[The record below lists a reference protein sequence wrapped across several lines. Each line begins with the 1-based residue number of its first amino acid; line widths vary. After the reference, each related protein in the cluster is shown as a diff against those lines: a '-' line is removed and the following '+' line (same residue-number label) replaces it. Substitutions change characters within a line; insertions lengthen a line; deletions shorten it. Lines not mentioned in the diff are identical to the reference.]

1 MNLHRFNT
9 NVSII
14 LNWYITKFSRDL
26 CLPSL
31 PAIAIALHTQ
41 DRYVKYTVSFYFLG
55 MGISRFFF
63 TPLSDMFG
71 RRHIIL
77 YSLPIFIL
85 GSALCTS
92 AHSIEWFIAGRM
104 MQALGIGCIT
114 ALGWAMIG
122 DVYGPEDSTKA
133 LAYLSTFAM
142 WAPALATTLGGHLQ
156 SAFGWQ
162 ASFYFL
168 TASGLL
174 LYIQTLFCLKETNL
188 QLLPKTQI
196 IKQVA
201 KNYARLIVEP
211 EYWRYIMTFSLTF
224 SGTVVYYSTAPFLFI
239 NTFHISPHT
248 YGYFSF
254 ITVAGLILGKFLAI
268 RTTEKYSVD
277 FTLLCGLFISS
288 LGGALMVLLAL
299 FCRTTHLWLNV
310 AIILLPSMIYF
321 LGNGVMSPTSK
332 AGTVTLIPGTA
343 GTAAA
348 LFGLMQGIASSAA
361 GIASAYLPNH
371 NGLGMGAMFC
381 LISVLAMISLW
392 IFSPKKLPP
401 PAAPLSPPAKP
412 SQPLQ

>member
-1 MNLHRFNT
+1 
-9 NVSII
+9 
-14 LNWYITKFSRDL
+14 WYITKFSRDL

-85 GSALCTS
+85 GSTICALAPDIVT
-92 AHSIEWFIAGRM
+92 FITGRL

-133 LAYLSTFAM
+133 LAYLSAFAM
-142 WAPALATTLGGHLQ
+142 WAPALATAIGGHLQ
-156 SAFGWQ
+156 SSFGWH

-174 LYIQTLFCLKETNL
+174 LYVQTIYGLKETNP
-188 QLLPKTQI
+188 QLLPKVQI
-196 IKQVA
+196 IQQVA
-201 KNYARLIVEP
+201 KNYALLIVEP

-239 NTFHISPHT
+239 DTMHIAPHV
-248 YGYFSF
+248 YGYFAF
-254 ITVAGLILGKFLAI
+254 LTVAGLIVGKFLAVH
-268 RTTEKYSVD
+268 TVEKYSVD
-277 FTLLCGLFISS
+277 FTLLLGLVISGI
-288 LGGALMVLLAL
+288 GGTLMVLFAL
-299 FCRTTHLWLNV
+299 MFHSKSTAFNV
-310 AIILLPSMIYF
+310 FIVMLPTMVYF

-332 AGTVTLIPGTA
+332 AGTVTLVPGTA

-348 LFGLMQGIASSAA
+348 LFGLTQGVVASAA
-361 GIASAYLPNH
+361 GVACAHLPN
-371 NGLGMGAMFC
+371 NSGLGMGVMFC
-381 LISVLAMISLW
+381 LISVMAMVSMW
-392 IFSPKKLPP
+392 VFKPKNKDGQASSFSGFG
-401 PAAPLSPPAKP
+401 
-412 SQPLQ
+412 